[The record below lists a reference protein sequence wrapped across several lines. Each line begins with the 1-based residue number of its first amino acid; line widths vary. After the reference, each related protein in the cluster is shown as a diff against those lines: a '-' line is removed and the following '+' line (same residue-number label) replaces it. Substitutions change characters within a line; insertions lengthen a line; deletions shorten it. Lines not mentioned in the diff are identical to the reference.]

1 MKRLV
6 LLCLF
11 GCVAV
16 GVVACSVT
24 VPVAP
29 SPTSTAGATAPPSSG
44 SPGTSSPTTVP
55 SETNAAAVAMSYYQA
70 IVAGNYQLAFTYLDA
85 NATGPDGQR
94 LTLQAFLQ
102 LAHTMD
108 GQGGAVTN
116 FSVAA
121 FQSMIVMTINRKK
134 FGPYHAHL
142 QMKQE
147 GNDWKIIS
155 LDRI

>member
-1 MKRLV
+1 
-6 LLCLF
+6 
-11 GCVAV
+11 
-16 GVVACSVT
+16 
-24 VPVAP
+24 
-29 SPTSTAGATAPPSSG
+29 
-44 SPGTSSPTTVP
+44 
-55 SETNAAAVAMSYYQA
+55 MSYYQA

-85 NATGPDGQR
+85 NASGPDGQR

-108 GQGGAVTN
+108 GQGGAVTD

-121 FQSMIVMTINRKK
+121 FQSMIVMTIDRKK

-147 GNDWKIIS
+147 GNDWKIVS